1 MSFVNDFDTKNL
13 FFFFLDLYVSDF
25 FEKDQ
30 LEVKKS
36 LKTSFYLQTF
46 FAFVY
51 IFSVLKTIQ
60 FPFQTYRIIKSMPK
74 SHEVG

>member
-1 MSFVNDFDTKNL
+1 MSFVNDFDAKNL
-13 FFFFLDLYVSDF
+13 FFLYI
-25 FEKDQ
+25 
-30 LEVKKS
+30 KKS
-36 LKTSFYLQTF
+36 LKTTFYLQTF